1 MYKTILV
8 HMAND
13 EGHMT
18 RFAIA
23 LEMAKAC
30 QAHLIAL
37 YNASPVSMPQAG
49 RGASVGYLAEAT
61 QIAREKAVSVK
72 AEVEEVCVKADV
84 PVEWRI
90 GEGDHIK
97 VLSQHALAAD
107 LVIVSHAKADEL
119 EDRVTF
125 HIPENT
131 VLYSGCPV
139 LVIPQKYK
147 AMIPGTHIMIAWK
160 GCRESLLAAR
170 DAMPLLKIAKKVT
183 LFTVAKPSQESIEEQ
198 EFANFLSRH
207 DVLVNVAKDESST
220 GNVGE
225 SILKNAKDFEA
236 DLIVMGAYGHSKLH
250 EVAFGSVTKYVTA
263 HMTIPVLLSH

>member
-1 MYKTILV
+1 
-8 HMAND
+8 
-13 EGHMT
+13 MT
-18 RFAIA
+18 RFNVA
-23 LEMAKAC
+23 LGIAKAH

-37 YNASPVSMPQAG
+37 YNASPVSMPQTG
-49 RGASVGYLAEAT
+49 RGASREYLAEAT
-61 QIAREKAVSVK
+61 EIAYEKALTVR
-72 AEVEEVCVKADV
+72 AEIEEVSAKANV

-97 VLSQHALAAD
+97 VLSQHALAVD

-119 EDRVTF
+119 EDRITF

-147 AMIPGTHIMIAWK
+147 VLIPGTHIMIAWK
-160 GCRESLLAAR
+160 GCSESLLAAR
-170 DAMPLLKIAKKVT
+170 DAMPLLKIAEKVT
-183 LFTVAKPSQESIEEQ
+183 LFTVVKPSQESIEEQ

-207 DVLVNVAKDESST
+207 DVLVNVARDESSA

-236 DLIVMGAYGHSKLH
+236 DLIV
-250 EVAFGSVTKYVTA
+250 
-263 HMTIPVLLSH
+263 

>member
-18 RFAIA
+18 RFKMA
-23 LEMAKAC
+23 LEMAKAY

-49 RGASVGYLAEAT
+49 RGASIGYLSEAT

-72 AEVEEVCVKADV
+72 AEVEEICAKADV
-84 PVEWRI
+84 PVEWRM

-97 VLSQHALAAD
+97 ILSRHALAVD
-107 LVIVSHAKADEL
+107 LIIVSHAKADEV
-119 EDRVTF
+119 EDRITF
-125 HIPENT
+125 HIPENI

-139 LVIPQKYK
+139 LVIPHKCK
-147 AMIPGTHIMIAWK
+147 VVIPGSHIMIAWK
-160 GCRESLLAAR
+160 GCRESLQAVR
-170 DAMPLLKIAKKVT
+170 DAMPLLKIAEKVT
-183 LFTVAKPSQESIEEQ
+183 LLTVVKSSPDSIEEQ
-198 EFANFLSRH
+198 EFADFLSRH
-207 DVLVNVAKDESST
+207 DVLADVVMDESGA

-225 SILKNAKDFEA
+225 SILANAKNFNA
-236 DLIVMGAYGHSKLH
+236 DLIIMGAYGHSKIR
-250 EVAFGSVTKYVTA
+250 EMVMGSVTKYVTA
-263 HMTIPVLLSH
+263 NMTIPVLLAH

>member
-1 MYKTILV
+1 VYKTILV

-18 RFAIA
+18 RFNVA
-23 LEMAKAC
+23 LGIAKAH

-37 YNASPVSMPQAG
+37 YNASPVSMPQTG
-49 RGASVGYLAEAT
+49 RGASREYLAEAT
-61 QIAREKAVSVK
+61 EIAYEKALTVR
-72 AEVEEVCVKADV
+72 AEIEEVSAKANV

-97 VLSQHALAAD
+97 VLSQHALAVD

-119 EDRVTF
+119 EDRITF

-147 AMIPGTHIMIAWK
+147 VLIPGTHIMIAWK
-160 GCRESLLAAR
+160 GCSESLLAAR
-170 DAMPLLKIAKKVT
+170 DAMPLLKIAEKVT
-183 LFTVAKPSQESIEEQ
+183 LFTVVKPSQESIEEQ

>member
-1 MYKTILV
+1 VYKTILV

-18 RFAIA
+18 RFNVA
-23 LEMAKAC
+23 LGIAKAH

-37 YNASPVSMPQAG
+37 YNASPVSMPQTG
-49 RGASVGYLAEAT
+49 RGASREYLAEAT
-61 QIAREKAVSVK
+61 EIAYEKALTVR
-72 AEVEEVCVKADV
+72 AEIEEVSAKANV

-97 VLSQHALAAD
+97 VLSQHALAVD

-119 EDRVTF
+119 EDRITF

-147 AMIPGTHIMIAWK
+147 VLIPGTHIMIAWK
-160 GCRESLLAAR
+160 GCSESLLAAR
-170 DAMPLLKIAKKVT
+170 DAMPLLKIAEKVT
-183 LFTVAKPSQESIEEQ
+183 LFTVVKPSQESIEEQ

-207 DVLVNVAKDESST
+207 DVLVNVARDESSA

-250 EVAFGSVTKYVTA
+250 EVAFGSITKYVTA
-263 HMTIPVLLSH
+263 HMTVPVLLSH

>member
-1 MYKTILV
+1 
-8 HMAND
+8 MAND

-18 RFAIA
+18 RFNVA
-23 LEMAKAC
+23 LGIAKAH

-37 YNASPVSMPQAG
+37 YNASPVSMPQTG
-49 RGASVGYLAEAT
+49 RGASREYLAEAT
-61 QIAREKAVSVK
+61 EIAYEKALTVR
-72 AEVEEVCVKADV
+72 AEIEEVSAKANV

-97 VLSQHALAAD
+97 VLSQHALAVD

-119 EDRVTF
+119 EDRITF

-147 AMIPGTHIMIAWK
+147 VLIPGTHIMIAWK
-160 GCRESLLAAR
+160 GCSESLLAAR
-170 DAMPLLKIAKKVT
+170 DAMPLLKIAEKVT
-183 LFTVAKPSQESIEEQ
+183 LFTVVKPSQESIEEQ

-207 DVLVNVAKDESST
+207 DVLVNVARDESSA

-250 EVAFGSVTKYVTA
+250 EVAFGSITKYVTA
-263 HMTIPVLLSH
+263 HMTVPVLLSH

>member
-18 RFAIA
+18 RFNMA
-23 LEMAKAC
+23 LEMAKAY

-49 RGASVGYLAEAT
+49 RGASIGYLAEAT
-61 QIAREKAVSVK
+61 QIAREKAASIK
-72 AEVEEVCVKADV
+72 AEVEEACARAGI
-84 PVEWRI
+84 PVEWRM

-97 VLSQHALAAD
+97 VLSHHALAVD
-107 LVIVSHAKADEL
+107 LVIVSHAKADER

-125 HIPENT
+125 HIPENM

-139 LVIPQKYK
+139 LVIPHKCK
-147 AMIPGTHIMIAWK
+147 VLMPGSHIMISWK
-160 GCRESLLAAR
+160 GCWESLQAVR
-170 DAMPLLKIAKKVT
+170 DAMPLLKIAEKVT
-183 LFTVAKPSQESIEEQ
+183 MFTVVKTSRDSVEEQ
-198 EFANFLSRH
+198 KFADFLSRH
-207 DVLVNVAKDESST
+207 DVLVDVVTDESGT

-225 SILKNAKDFEA
+225 SILANAKNLNA
-236 DLIVMGAYGHSKLH
+236 DLIVMGAYGHSKIR
-250 EVAFGSVTKYVTA
+250 EMVIGSVTKYVTA
-263 HMTIPVLLSH
+263 NMTIPVLLSH

>member
-18 RFAIA
+18 RFNVA
-23 LEMAKAC
+23 LGIAKAH

-37 YNASPVSMPQAG
+37 YNASPVSMPQTG
-49 RGASVGYLAEAT
+49 RGASREYLAEAT
-61 QIAREKAVSVK
+61 EIAYEKALTVR
-72 AEVEEVCVKADV
+72 AEIEEVSAKANV

-97 VLSQHALAAD
+97 VLSQHALAVD

-119 EDRVTF
+119 EDRITF

-147 AMIPGTHIMIAWK
+147 VLIPGTHIMIAWK
-160 GCRESLLAAR
+160 GCSESLLAAR
-170 DAMPLLKIAKKVT
+170 DAMPLLKIAEKVT
-183 LFTVAKPSQESIEEQ
+183 LFTVVKPSQESIEEQ

-207 DVLVNVAKDESST
+207 DVLDRKSTRLNSS
-220 GNVGE
+220 
-225 SILKNAKDFEA
+225 
-236 DLIVMGAYGHSKLH
+236 H
-250 EVAFGSVTKYVTA
+250 
-263 HMTIPVLLSH
+263 